1 MSFSLCPL
9 DPWLAKLSGQS
20 AGLDIGALHHWQME
34 RLRRTVRRAAEKS
47 PHYRE
52 SFAQLPPDLH
62 QAVLRGEFP
71 RNFEDM
77 ALLPFSSAEDI
88 ECDWRRFL
96 CVSLDAVARMV
107 TLRTSGTVT
116 GKEGKR
122 FAFTED
128 DLGRTADFFAVGM
141 AVLLRPGERVLI
153 LLPGADRPFGVADL
167 LIRSLPFLGEGIN
180 LDPGLPLE
188 QRLELPPHR
197 LSFGA
202 LGFAGNPL
210 AEEKGFLEELER
222 IRPQSVV
229 AAPSQLARL
238 LCSSAVAEAVRDVG
252 LRTLLASSEALSP
265 DLRQKLEETWACE
278 VFDHYGLTE
287 SAYGCAVECRS
298 HDGMHIR
305 EADIFLECVDVVS
318 GRPVPPGQKGEI
330 VLTTLTREAM
340 PLVRY
345 RTGDY
350 AAILPGPCRCGS
362 PLRRLERVLGRI
374 VRGPDGIHVVNPQ
387 KGGNRA

>member
-1 MSFSLCPL
+1 MCIRDS
-9 DPWLAKLSGQS
+9 
-20 AGLDIGALHHWQME
+20 
-34 RLRRTVRRAAEKS
+34 
-47 PHYRE
+47 
-52 SFAQLPPDLH
+52 
-62 QAVLRGEFP
+62 
-71 RNFEDM
+71 
-77 ALLPFSSAEDI
+77 
-88 ECDWRRFL
+88 
-96 CVSLDAVARMV
+96 MV

-238 LCSSAVAEAVRDVG
+238 LC
-252 LRTLLASSEALSP
+252 LS
-265 DLRQKLEETWACE
+265 LI
-278 VFDHYGLTE
+278 
-287 SAYGCAVECRS
+287 
-298 HDGMHIR
+298 HI
-305 EADIFLECVDVVS
+305 
-318 GRPVPPGQKGEI
+318 
-330 VLTTLTREAM
+330 
-340 PLVRY
+340 
-345 RTGDY
+345 
-350 AAILPGPCRCGS
+350 
-362 PLRRLERVLGRI
+362 
-374 VRGPDGIHVVNPQ
+374 
-387 KGGNRA
+387 